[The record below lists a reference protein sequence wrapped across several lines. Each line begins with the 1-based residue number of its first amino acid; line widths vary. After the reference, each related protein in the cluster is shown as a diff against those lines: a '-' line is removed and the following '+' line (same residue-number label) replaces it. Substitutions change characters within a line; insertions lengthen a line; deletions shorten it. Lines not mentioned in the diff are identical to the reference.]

1 MPGESL
7 HLTRTIPSR
16 PENVW
21 YVLTELDEFAGVV
34 EDITKI
40 DVLTNGAYG
49 VGTRWRETRKMMGME
64 GSEEMEVV
72 DNDPFRKT
80 VVEAVNG
87 DVTYRTVF
95 ELTPNEAGTVTTL
108 SMDFSAKAPEQKG
121 LKKVLTNTMGKLGM
135 KMTSKAMTKDLE
147 AIAAAAIARG

>member
-21 YVLTELDEFAGVV
+21 YVLTELDKFAGVV

-40 DVLTNGAYG
+40 EVLTNGAYG

-72 DNDPFRKT
+72 DNDPSARPSLRQST
-80 VVEAVNG
+80 
-87 DVTYRTVF
+87 
-95 ELTPNEAGTVTTL
+95 GTSPIALFL
-108 SMDFSAKAPEQKG
+108 S
-121 LKKVLTNTMGKLGM
+121 
-135 KMTSKAMTKDLE
+135 
-147 AIAAAAIARG
+147 